1 MWRPSSE
8 QSDARRE
15 DDRLTIEL
23 LVLSQHFVKAIGLVQ
38 RHLKCETIPGPI
50 ELGGAHH
57 QDNRFVLG
65 SYLLPLFGKRVVR
78 QQGPLGLHASLRTEN
93 D

>member
-8 QSDARRE
+8 QSDVRRE
-15 DDRLTIEL
+15 DDRRTIGL
-23 LVLSQHFVKAIGLVQ
+23 LVLAQHFVTAIGSLQ
-38 RHLKCETIPGPI
+38 RHLKDETIPGPI

-65 SYLLPLFGKRVVR
+65 SYLLPLSGKRLVR